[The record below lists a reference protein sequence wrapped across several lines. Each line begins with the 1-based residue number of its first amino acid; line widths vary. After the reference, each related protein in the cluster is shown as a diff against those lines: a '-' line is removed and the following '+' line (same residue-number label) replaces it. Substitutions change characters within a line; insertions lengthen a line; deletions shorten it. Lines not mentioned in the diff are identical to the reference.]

1 MHILLFLVSL
11 ICFLSTLFLF
21 LFCLKN
27 VMILRDT
34 CVPLKVH

>member
-1 MHILLFLVSL
+1 MHILFLV
-11 ICFLSTLFLF
+11 FLDLLFVKPLFLF

-34 CVPLKVH
+34 CVPLKVQ